1 MGKTNDWLDF
11 DQLAEEKVRDAL
23 KPPSMYKVI
32 LVNDDY
38 TPMEFVIDVLQKFF
52 SYDVERATQ
61 LMLAVHYQGKSHLRR
76 VYRRGGGNQSGDGE
90 QVCKGERA
98 SVAVYAGKPECRYK
112 NWEVPMLNQELELS
126 LNMAFARAREHRHEF
141 MTVEHLLLAL
151 LSNPSAREALEACSV
166 DLVALRQELEAFIEQ
181 TTPVLPASEEERDT
195 QPTLSFQ
202 RVLQRAVFH
211 VQSSGRNE
219 VTGANVL
226 VAIFSEQESQAAYL
240 LRKHEVSRLDVVNF
254 ISHGTRKDE
263 PTQSSDPAASQ
274 TAKNKLV
281 GRNVWRISRR
291 T

>member
-1 MGKTNDWLDF
+1 
-11 DQLAEEKVRDAL
+11 
-23 KPPSMYKVI
+23 
-32 LVNDDY
+32 
-38 TPMEFVIDVLQKFF
+38 
-52 SYDVERATQ
+52 
-61 LMLAVHYQGKSHLRR
+61 
-76 VYRRGGGNQSGDGE
+76 
-90 QVCKGERA
+90 
-98 SVAVYAGKPECRYK
+98 
-112 NWEVPMLNQELELS
+112 MLNQELELS

-263 PTQSSDPAASQ
+263 PTNHLDVD
-274 TAKNKLV
+274 AKEELKRALKEYKGSILMVCHEPDFYEGWMDQIWDFNEL
-281 GRNVWRISRR
+281 